1 MNASLKHVFL
11 VETLRGYDKDMT
23 VGQVIS
29 VLSDELALAAV
40 PIHQELVSDV
50 KDALKAEK
58 KTAKK
63 AIKDALK
70 AEKKTAKKAIKDALK
85 AEKKTAKKAIKDA
98 LKAEKKTAKDALK
111 DALKAEKKAAKDAL
125 KDALKAEKKAAK
137 DALKDALKAEK
148 KAAKDALKA
157 EKKAA
162 KDALKAEKKA
172 VKDTLKAKAKIRY
185 VLSKIARLKQAYNV
199 DVGVPRRGWGHAD
212 GPDELEV
219 AFSMVEEIEERA
231 GLVPCGVRGN

>member
-85 AEKKTAKKAIKDA
+85 AEKKT
-98 LKAEKKTAKDALK
+98 
-111 DALKAEKKAAKDAL
+111 AKDAL

>member
-50 KDALKAEK
+50 
-58 KTAKK
+58 
-63 AIKDALK
+63 KDALK

>member
-1 MNASLKHVFL
+1 
-11 VETLRGYDKDMT
+11 MT

-58 KTAKK
+58 K
-63 AIKDALK
+63 
-70 AEKKTAKKAIKDALK
+70 
-85 AEKKTAKKAIKDA
+85 
-98 LKAEKKTAKDALK
+98 
-111 DALKAEKKAAKDAL
+111 
-125 KDALKAEKKAAK
+125 AAK

-157 EKKAA
+157 EKKA
-162 KDALKAEKKA
+162 
-172 VKDTLKAKAKIRY
+172 VKDTLRAKAKIRY

-199 DVGVPRRGWGHAD
+199 DVGVPRLGWGHAD

-231 GLVPCGVRGN
+231 GLVPCGVRVISCSENQYI

>member
-50 KDALKAEK
+50 
-58 KTAKK
+58 
-63 AIKDALK
+63 
-70 AEKKTAKKAIKDALK
+70 
-85 AEKKTAKKAIKDA
+85 
-98 LKAEKKTAKDALK
+98 
-111 DALKAEKKAAKDAL
+111 
-125 KDALKAEKKAAK
+125 
-137 DALKDALKAEK
+137 
-148 KAAKDALKA
+148 
-157 EKKAA
+157 

>member
-70 AEKKTAKKAIKDALK
+70 AEKKTAKKAI
-85 AEKKTAKKAIKDA
+85 
-98 LKAEKKTAKDALK
+98 
-111 DALKAEKKAAKDAL
+111 
-125 KDALKAEKKAAK
+125 
-137 DALKDALKAEK
+137 
-148 KAAKDALKA
+148 KDALKA

>member
-85 AEKKTAKKAIKDA
+85 AEKK
-98 LKAEKKTAKDALK
+98 
-111 DALKAEKKAAKDAL
+111 AAKDAL
-125 KDALKAEKKAAK
+125 
-137 DALKDALKAEK
+137 
-148 KAAKDALKA
+148 KDALKA

>member
-50 KDALKAEK
+50 KDALKTEK
-58 KTAKK
+58 KAV
-63 AIKDALK
+63 
-70 AEKKTAKKAIKDALK
+70 
-85 AEKKTAKKAIKDA
+85 
-98 LKAEKKTAKDALK
+98 KDALK
-111 DALKAEKKAAKDAL
+111 DALKTEKKAEKKAAKDAL
-125 KDALKAEKKAAK
+125 
-137 DALKDALKAEK
+137 
-148 KAAKDALKA
+148 
-157 EKKAA
+157 

-185 VLSKIARLKQAYNV
+185 VLSKIVRLKQAYNV
-199 DVGVPRRGWGHAD
+199 DVGVTRRGWGHAD